1 MWASLN
7 LRGACFMQINNK
19 LKFFYVVRLKFTKEI
34 NIYTLPIFGY
44 NKIVYHPHTNS
55 CAT

>member
-1 MWASLN
+1 
-7 LRGACFMQINNK
+7 MQINNK